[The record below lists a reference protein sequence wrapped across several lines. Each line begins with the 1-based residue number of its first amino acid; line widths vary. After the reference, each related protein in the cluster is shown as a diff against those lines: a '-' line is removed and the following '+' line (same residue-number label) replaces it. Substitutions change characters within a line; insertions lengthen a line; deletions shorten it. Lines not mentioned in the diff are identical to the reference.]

1 MRKKNIRT
9 DNVQANFNPCCVFL
23 FLSGSA
29 LGNFRLL
36 DVILHWFSVCIV
48 GIAKIFSFRRGLDG
62 SRTNYGNVILR
73 HLRQRTII
81 NSCDTGSSYCHE
93 FKKDFGWNSAHHN
106 CDVANLFVTSF
117 LNTFALNLLET
128 LCSAQR
134 N

>member
-1 MRKKNIRT
+1 
-9 DNVQANFNPCCVFL
+9 VFL

-48 GIAKIFSFRRGLDG
+48 GIATIFSFSRDLDG
-62 SRTNYGNVILR
+62 SKTNCGNVVLR

-81 NSCDTGSSYCHE
+81 NSYDKGSSHCH
-93 FKKDFGWNSAHHN
+93 FVWNSAQHN
-106 CDVANLFVTSF
+106 CDAAKLFVTSF
-117 LNTFALNLLET
+117 LNMFALNLSAT